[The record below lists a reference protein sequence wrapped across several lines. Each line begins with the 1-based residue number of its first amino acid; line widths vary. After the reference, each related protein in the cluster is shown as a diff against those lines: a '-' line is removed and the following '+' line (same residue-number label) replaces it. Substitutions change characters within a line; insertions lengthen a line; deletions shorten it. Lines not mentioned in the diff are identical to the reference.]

1 MAKKPELYN
10 WDTLPKEKVRKGVER
25 SGFRGEE
32 VLLVMNWLDPG
43 MKTNPHSHPFEQVVY
58 IVQGQMRFYI
68 GDEIVEGGPGSL
80 IRIPPDVEHYG
91 EPCGDER
98 VLNLDVFN
106 PIRDDYRHL
115 VDYQSE
121 EFD

>member
-1 MAKKPELYN
+1 MH
-10 WDTLPKEKVRKGVER
+10 
-25 SGFRGEE
+25 RGTTHVHFPLE
-32 VLLVMNWLDPG
+32 VALQYLC
-43 MKTNPHSHPFEQVVY
+43 Y
-58 IVQGQMRFYI
+58 A
-68 GDEIVEGGPGSL
+68 GSL

-115 VDYQSE
+115 VEYQKE
-121 EFD
+121 EFE

>member
-1 MAKKPELYN
+1 MLDHIGAQSK
-10 WDTLPKEKVRKGVER
+10 DKGDA
-25 SGFRGEE
+25 
-32 VLLVMNWLDPG
+32 LDA
-43 MKTNPHSHPFEQVVY
+43 
-58 IVQGQMRFYI
+58 I